1 MDQTQ
6 VLSGAKGWRLGW
18 AARKRLVI
26 NRKWQKPLIAG
37 STHFSFAHHFQGAD
51 SVAWA
56 LPPSFAHRF
65 DSLGRKSRRKT
76 SEVPPKASPRVP
88 RHRRSR
94 AGPNRVP
101 VLLSRAIS
109 CPQRPG
115 LCPSIE
121 IKRLKWGRGTGP
133 CASSSS
139 LCLQSQAQRHRPASQ
154 YPIALFAPTASP
166 PLHLTFAKMQIGKS
180 SETESFILCVTVI
193 RADGSHVTFRHPPAT
208 SQKGTGENVSL
219 EGSL

>member
-51 SVAWA
+51 SVVWA

-76 SEVPPKASPRVP
+76 SEVPPKAPPGSPGTDGAE
-88 RHRRSR
+88 R
-94 AGPNRVP
+94 ARTVSQFCSLVQFP
-101 VLLSRAIS
+101 VLSVA
-109 CPQRPG
+109 
-115 LCPSIE
+115 
-121 IKRLKWGRGTGP
+121 
-133 CASSSS
+133 ASVLRS
-139 LCLQSQAQRHRPASQ
+139 
-154 YPIALFAPTASP
+154 
-166 PLHLTFAKMQIGKS
+166 KS
-180 SETESFILCVTVI
+180 
-193 RADGSHVTFRHPPAT
+193 DD
-208 SQKGTGENVSL
+208 
-219 EGSL
+219 